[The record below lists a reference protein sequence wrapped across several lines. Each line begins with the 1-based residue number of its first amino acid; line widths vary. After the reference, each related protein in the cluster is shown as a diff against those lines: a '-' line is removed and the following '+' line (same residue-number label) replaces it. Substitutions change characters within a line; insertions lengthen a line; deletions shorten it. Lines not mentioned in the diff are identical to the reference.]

1 MAFSSQPPAKGGVS
15 SFKCVEPKLNQPKA
29 GEGSRLDVIASFF
42 VAILVVSNIA
52 SSAKIVD
59 TGISLFSVPLAFDG
73 GTLLFPLVYVL
84 GDVLTEV
91 YGFRTTRRVIW
102 TGFAALAISA
112 LVFFVLGVL
121 PPEAFWEAETGGDI
135 AYNAILGGISSGG
148 IVLASLSAYLAGE
161 FSNAAILSKLKVKMK
176 GRLLWVRTI
185 GSTLVG
191 ELLDTFIFVLIASAA
206 GVFGWELFWPL
217 VITNY
222 ILKCSIEA
230 LMTPFTYWASGFLKK
245 KEGVDVFDTK

>member
-1 MAFSSQPPAKGGVS
+1 MNTSSQ
-15 SFKCVEPKLNQPKA
+15 SFKY
-29 GEGSRLDVIASFF
+29 LDVVASFF

-59 TGISLFSVPLAFDG
+59 LGVSVFSVRLAFDG
-73 GTLLFPLVYVL
+73 GTLLFPLAYVL

-102 TGFAALAISA
+102 TGFGALVLTA
-112 LVFFVLGVL
+112 LVFYALGAL
-121 PPEAFWEAETGGDI
+121 PSEAYWEAETGGNT
-135 AYNAILGGISSGG
+135 AYNAILGGISYGG
-148 IVLASLSAYLAGE
+148 IVLASLSAYLVGE

-191 ELLDTFIFVLIASAA
+191 ELLDTVIFVLIASAT

-217 VITNY
+217 VLTNY
-222 ILKCSIEA
+222 VLKCGIEA
-230 LMTPFTYWASGFLKK
+230 LVTPFTYWVSGFLKQ
-245 KEGVDVFDTK
+245 KEGINTYDTDSNL